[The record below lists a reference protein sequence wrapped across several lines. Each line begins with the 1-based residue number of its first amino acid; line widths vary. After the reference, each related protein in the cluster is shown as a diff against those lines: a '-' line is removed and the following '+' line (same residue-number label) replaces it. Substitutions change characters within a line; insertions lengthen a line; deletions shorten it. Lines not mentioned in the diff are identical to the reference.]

1 MTIINRYEKYNKVI
15 NVLLSRS
22 YFSRMSQE
30 LKEDLRQTILTKLV
44 KLHNAHITKEDFTN
58 TYVMRVASS
67 IAYRYHKTISNTIK
81 IPIYLTD
88 LRASINRGNN
98 DILRRQRNEI
108 QDRYN
113 KTDIDTLLNIEPLIY
128 KSGDAREIKYL
139 DNIDKNIDS
148 KLFKKDISRQ
158 LKNKLSTLELK
169 IVKLFY
175 LDCYKD
181 KEIGSILN
189 IPIKKIT
196 NIRKNIIVKLRK
208 NKSIKRYLEE
218 NWINE

>member
-30 LKEDLRQTILTKLV
+30 LKEDLRQTILAKLV

-98 DILRRQRNEI
+98 NILRRQRNEI

-113 KTDIDTLLNIEPLIY
+113 KTDIDALLNIEPLIY
-128 KSGDAREIKYL
+128 KSGDTREIRYI
-139 DNIDKNIDS
+139 DNIDKTIDS

-158 LKNKLSTLELK
+158 LKNKLSSLELK

-181 KEIGSILN
+181 KEIGNILN
-189 IPIKKIT
+189 IPINKIT